1 MAGASEKNNGG
12 NSGHIKKAVALEY
25 KPGLQ
30 DAPQVVAT
38 GQGLVAEN
46 IVRLAKEY
54 NIPVEEDPV
63 LVDALRVLQLGE
75 EIPPELYRVV
85 AEILVF
91 VMDLDKEARN

>member
-1 MAGASEKNNGG
+1 M
-12 NSGHIKKAVALEY
+12 
-25 KPGLQ
+25 
-30 DAPQVVAT
+30 VAT

-54 NIPVEEDPV
+54 NIPIEEDPV